1 MEPLP
6 AKASRE
12 WVPTLLSPYRSAHQ
26 NKHKNE
32 GLRPL
37 PYQKKTVSKMEEPLK
52 TGELFVKE
60 GLIRFDDIDMALSIQ
75 AKRQNSLSLK
85 KKRLFGMILCDLNL
99 ITPMDNYYV
108 LHKYH
113 KLESIQSAL
122 VSRNMLSMDRVL
134 KAEDASQSLHIPFI
148 SQLLKNKLVS
158 ISGMQSLLFD
168 LFHIP
173 FRSISDFI
181 FNEKDRKKLV
191 QVLDTPDSLEHRILP
206 LVLKNDTVLFG
217 ITDPENLLFLRQLNT
232 RFPQYRF
239 KALFIPFSGFS
250 WFFKIIYNS
259 SPDTP
264 PPKETPLELSLLL
277 NFKTTITDPEQETV
291 SIQTLYERYE
301 LLRHLIG
308 NPERDNRHKDFNA
321 FIVLTHKQIT
331 QEYKS
336 RCIEFYFKTKDTDVN
351 VMAFPKR

>member
-1 MEPLP
+1 M
-6 AKASRE
+6 S
-12 WVPTLLSPYRSAHQ
+12 
-26 NKHKNE
+26 
-32 GLRPL
+32 
-37 PYQKKTVSKMEEPLK
+37 YQKKTVSKMEETLK

-75 AKRQNSLSLK
+75 AKRQNSLRLK

-99 ITPMDNYYV
+99 ITPMDTYYV

-122 VSRNMLSMDRVL
+122 ISRNMLSMDKVL
-134 KAEDASQSLHIPFI
+134 KAEEASQSLHIPFI
-148 SQLLKNKLVS
+148 SQLLKNKLIS
-158 ISGMQSLLFD
+158 ISDMQTLLFD

-181 FNEKDRKKLV
+181 FNEKARKKLV
-191 QVLDTPDSLEHRILP
+191 QVLETPDSLEHRILP

-217 ITDPENLLFLRQLNT
+217 ITDPDNLLFLRQLNT
-232 RFPQYRF
+232 QFPQYRF

-250 WFFKIIYNS
+250 WFSKIIYNS
-259 SPDTP
+259 SPGPSP
-264 PPKETPLELSLLL
+264 PRETPLELSFLLS
-277 NFKTTITDPEQETV
+277 FKTTITDPEQETA

-308 NPERDNRHKDFNA
+308 NPERDNRHKEFNA
-321 FIVLTHKQIT
+321 FIVLTHRQIT
-331 QEYKS
+331 REYKS
-336 RCIEFYFKTKDTDVN
+336 RCIEFYFKTEDKDLH